1 MSLTDCT
8 GKIAL
13 VTGAAMG
20 IGRASAI
27 ALAQAGARLF
37 VSDID
42 LAQVE
47 ATAQLICDAGG
58 QAAALQHDV
67 TNENRWADIFATIE
81 SETGG
86 LDILVNNAGIAIG
99 GPVTE
104 MRLEDWRQ
112 QIAVNL
118 DGVFL
123 GTRGAIPLM
132 RGRQASIINISSVA
146 GLKGARGL
154 SGYCATKGGVRLFT
168 KAVALEMA
176 DAGESIRVN
185 SIHPGII
192 DTAIWDKDIGGM
204 VSSMPQLAAAGINK
218 IDAATVAAG
227 MVPGG
232 KLGTADD
239 IANAVV
245 FLASAASKYMTG
257 AELVVDHGVTAG

>member
-1 MSLTDCT
+1 MSITDCS

-13 VTGAAMG
+13 VTGAGTG
-20 IGRASAI
+20 IGRAAAI
-27 ALAQAGARLF
+27 ALAHAGAHLF
-37 VSDID
+37 VTDIN
-42 LAQVE
+42 LATANE
-47 ATAQLICDAGG
+47 TAQLITAAGG
-58 QAAALQHDV
+58 RAVAHQQDV
-67 TNENRWADIFATIE
+67 SDENRWADIFAAVE
-81 SETGG
+81 AEAGG

-99 GPVTE
+99 SPITE

-132 RGRQASIINISSVA
+132 RGRQGSIINISSVA
-146 GLKGARGL
+146 GLVGARGL

-176 DAGESIRVN
+176 DAGETIRVN

-192 DTAIWDKDIGGM
+192 DTAIWDKEIGGM
-204 VSSMPQLAAAGINK
+204 AGSMPQLAAAGINK
-218 IDAATVAAG
+218 IDAGIVAAG

-232 KLGTADD
+232 KLGTAED

-245 FLASAASKYMTG
+245 FLASDASKYMTG